1 MDIPPMLEIDA
12 LSRSFSGRQVL
23 AEVSLRLAP
32 GDYVAIVGE
41 SGVGKSTLLNLIAG
55 LDRPDSGRVVLDGA
69 DYTTLDE
76 DGLTRLRRDRLGF
89 VFQAFHVL
97 PHLTVL
103 QNVALP
109 LWLLLDTNYTV
120 TADTLQ
126 IRSGPFRW
134 RIALSDVREVSPSRS
149 WVSSPA
155 LSLDRVRIR
164 YGVGRSI
171 LVSPREKQRFIDS
184 LRELFVEVRENAT
197 SLNAGIDSLNT
208 VTRSVAAESERQA
221 ETLTTTAATIEE
233 ITVSINH
240 IASNAG
246 STDTATSRIGL
257 PNIAEAK

>member
-109 LWLLLDTNYTV
+109 LWLQGVDSADAEAPARRLLEAVGLGARAGSWPRELSGGEMQRVAIARALVHGPRLVLADEPTGNLDPANGARVLALLGERIRGAGAIGILVTHSMEAAA
-120 TADTLQ
+120 TADRVL
-126 IRSGPFRW
+126 R
-134 RIALSDVREVSPSRS
+134 
-149 WVSSPA
+149 
-155 LSLDRVRIR
+155 LD
-164 YGVGRSI
+164 
-171 LVSPREKQRFIDS
+171 
-184 LRELFVEVRENAT
+184 
-197 SLNAGIDSLNT
+197 
-208 VTRSVAAESERQA
+208 AE
-221 ETLTTTAATIEE
+221 
-233 ITVSINH
+233 
-240 IASNAG
+240 
-246 STDTATSRIGL
+246 GL
-257 PNIAEAK
+257 HG